1 MVFAAVEGRRSLLY
15 RTPMPRKPTNP
26 QVLSWGPAPGGLNV
40 VEEQRGIRTF
50 YWKLK
55 AMSSVWLGRDGEAP
69 P

>member
-1 MVFAAVEGRRSLLY
+1 MVFAAVEGRSLLY
-15 RTPMPRKPTNP
+15 RTLMPRKPTSP
-26 QVLSWGPAPGGLNV
+26 QVPSWGPAPGGLNV
-40 VEEQRGIRTF
+40 MEEQRGIRTF